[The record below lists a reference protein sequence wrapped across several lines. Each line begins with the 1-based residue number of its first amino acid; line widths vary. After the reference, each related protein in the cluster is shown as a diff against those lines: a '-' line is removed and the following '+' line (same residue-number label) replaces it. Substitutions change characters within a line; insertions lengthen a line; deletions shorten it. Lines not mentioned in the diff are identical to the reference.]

1 MTKQDLKKIE
11 DLVVANEPDEQG
23 KQKWRE
29 LFSKWTKEL
38 TDGRRT
44 KKRIS

>member
-23 KQKWRE
+23 KLKWKS
-29 LFSKWTKEL
+29 LFKEWITEL
-38 TDGRRT
+38 T
-44 KKRIS
+44 